1 MGLIKRPNELTVKTT
16 LSALIYGQPGMGKA
30 QPLYCNILTPTGFKK
45 LSDLS
50 VGDEVMGHDG
60 KVQKVLGIY
69 PQGIRPV
76 YRIMTNDSA
85 ITYCDEEH
93 IWTVRSST
101 GNSRK
106 AGFKN
111 VTLKE
116 MIAKGISCPLSPSRQ
131 STTRKAIPRY
141 EIPVAEAMDY
151 PEKEYEVNP
160 YILGVLIGDGS
171 LTGNVAMFSN
181 PDMDNQILEE
191 VKMLLPSVYSIR
203 KNEAPQCPQYSIV
216 LRGNGEGYIQK
227 IKRLGLNV
235 HSGDKFIPSEYKL
248 GSREQR
254 LALLRGLMD
263 TDGHANKNRVS
274 FSTSS
279 RILADD
285 FVHLVLSLGGIAK
298 AVGYPR
304 EDKGIEYRVT
314 VNMSECPF
322 TLERKAAQWKPVTPS
337 RYIIDAEKIE
347 DSECVCIKV
356 SNEDELYITDDFIV
370 THNTTLALSAPNP
383 VLFDYD
389 GGIHRVNAAHRVPTV
404 QITSWDETNQVLS
417 SEEIKEFSTI
427 VIDTAGKMLSF
438 MDKAIMAANPKMKKA
453 DGTLSLQGYGVR
465 KNMFINF
472 VNQVTLM
479 GKSVIFVAHEREEK
493 VGDEKQIRPEI
504 GGSAAGDLIKELD
517 LVGYMEAIGKDRTI
531 SFDPCEKFYGKNTCN
546 LPSRIKIPVIIDES
560 GTVTGK
566 NDFMTNIINTY
577 KGYQTKQTELSSEY
591 DAILDAIRDT
601 VEQVT
606 DVQSANSVR
615 EAIAG
620 MTHIFDS
627 KVRAGMLLNEKC
639 KKLGLKFNKLSNKYE
654 PAA

>member
-30 QPLYCNILTPTGFKK
+30 QPLHCSVLTPEGFKK
-45 LSDLS
+45 LSDIS
-50 VGDEVMGHDG
+50 IGDTLMGCDG
-60 KVQKVLGIY
+60 KNQKVLGIY
-69 PQGIRPV
+69 PQGVRPV
-76 YRIMTNDSA
+76 YRVMTNDGA

-93 IWTVRSST
+93 VWNVRSST

-111 VTLKE
+111 MTLKE
-116 MIAKGISCPLSPSRQ
+116 MILKGISCPLSPSRQ
-131 STTRKAIPRY
+131 LSMRKPIPRF
-141 EIPVAEAMDY
+141 EIPVVEAMEY
-151 PEKEYEVNP
+151 PEKNYDVDP
-160 YILGVLIGDGS
+160 YILGVLIGDGT
-171 LTGNVAMFSN
+171 LTGSVAMFSN
-181 PDMDNQILEE
+181 PDIDSQIAEN
-191 VKMLLPSVYSIR
+191 VGHLLPNGYVLN
-203 KNEAPQCPQYSIV
+203 KNEAPQCPQYVITLV
-216 LRGNGEGYIQK
+216 GDGEGYIQR

-235 HSGDKFIPSEYKL
+235 HSTEKFIPECYKL
-248 GSREQR
+248 GSHQQR
-254 LALLRGLMD
+254 ISLLQGLMD
-263 TDGHANKNRVS
+263 TDGCAIKNRVY

-279 RILADD
+279 KVLAYD
-285 FVHLVLSLGGIAK
+285 VVELVNSLGGIAN
-298 AVGYPR
+298 VHIYER
-304 EDKGIEYRVT
+304 ENKGDEYRVS
-314 VNMSECPF
+314 VRIKECPF
-322 TLERKAAQWKPVTPS
+322 KLERKASEWNEVPIS
-337 RYIIDAEKIE
+337 RYIVDVARVE
-347 DSECVCIKV
+347 DCECVCIKV
-356 SNEDELYITDDFIV
+356 SNTDELYVTDNYIV

-504 GGSAAGDLIKELD
+504 GGSSAGDLIKELD

>member
-254 LALLRGLMD
+254 
-263 TDGHANKNRVS
+263 
-274 FSTSS
+274 
-279 RILADD
+279 
-285 FVHLVLSLGGIAK
+285 
-298 AVGYPR
+298 
-304 EDKGIEYRVT
+304 YRVT

-504 GGSAAGDLIKELD
+504 GGSSAGDLIKELD

>member
-1 MGLIKRPNELTVKTT
+1 MGLIKRPNELTVKNT

-30 QPLYCNILTPTGFKK
+30 QPLHCSVLTPEGFKK
-45 LSDLS
+45 LSDIS
-50 VGDEVMGHDG
+50 IGDTLMGCDG
-60 KVQKVLGIY
+60 KNQKVLGIY
-69 PQGIRPV
+69 PQGVRPV
-76 YRIMTNDSA
+76 YRVMTNDGA

-93 IWTVRSST
+93 VWNVRSST

-111 VTLKE
+111 MTLKE
-116 MIAKGISCPLSPSRQ
+116 MILKGISCPLSPSRQ
-131 STTRKAIPRY
+131 LSMRKPIPRF
-141 EIPVAEAMDY
+141 EIPVVEAMEY
-151 PEKEYEVNP
+151 PEKNYDVDP
-160 YILGVLIGDGS
+160 YILGVLIGDGT
-171 LTGNVAMFSN
+171 LTGSVAMFSN
-181 PDMDNQILEE
+181 PDIDSQIAEN
-191 VKMLLPSVYSIR
+191 VGHLLPNGYVLN
-203 KNEAPQCPQYSIV
+203 KNEAPQCPQYVITLV
-216 LRGNGEGYIQK
+216 GDGEGYIQR

-235 HSGDKFIPSEYKL
+235 HSTEKFIPECYKL
-248 GSREQR
+248 GSHQQR
-254 LALLRGLMD
+254 ISLLQGLMD
-263 TDGHANKNRVS
+263 TDGCAIKNRVY

-279 RILADD
+279 KVLAYD
-285 FVHLVLSLGGIAK
+285 VVELVNSLGGIAN
-298 AVGYPR
+298 VHIYER
-304 EDKGIEYRVT
+304 ENKGDEYRVS
-314 VNMSECPF
+314 VRIKECPF
-322 TLERKAAQWKPVTPS
+322 KLERKASEWNEVPIS
-337 RYIIDAEKIE
+337 RYIVDVARVE
-347 DSECVCIKV
+347 DCECVCIKV
-356 SNEDELYITDDFIV
+356 SNTDELYVTDNYIV

-504 GGSAAGDLIKELD
+504 GGSSAGDLIKELD

-591 DAILDAIRDT
+591 DAILDSIRDT